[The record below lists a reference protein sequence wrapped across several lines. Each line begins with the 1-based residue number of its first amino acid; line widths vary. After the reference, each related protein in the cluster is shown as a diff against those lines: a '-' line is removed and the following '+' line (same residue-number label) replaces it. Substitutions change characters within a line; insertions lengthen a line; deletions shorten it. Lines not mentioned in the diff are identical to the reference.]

1 MVIGI
6 TGGIGSGKSTITDIL
21 RDKYGYRILLTDD
34 MAKELEE
41 PGQKVYQELVRAFGE
56 KILEPSAD
64 GIEKQAPKIDK
75 AAFASLIYQDAGAK
89 TKAEQ
94 IIHPATW
101 SWCEDIIREEQ
112 ERGEAKVVVESAL
125 PCERYRKMCDE
136 IWFVYTREEV
146 RIRRLMESRG
156 YSLEKCESIID
167 GQLSD
172 EAFIGFA
179 DYIIDNSGSFEET
192 SFRVSELME
201 GDDMLQEDRI

>member
-6 TGGIGSGKSTITDIL
+6 TGGVGSGKSTINDIL

-41 PGQKVYQELVRAFGE
+41 PGQKVYRELVKAFGD

-64 GIEKQAPKIDK
+64 GNEKAVRKIDK
-75 AAFASLIYQDAGAK
+75 SAFAYLIYNDPEVKKQ
-89 TKAEQ
+89 AEE

-112 ERGEAKVVVESAL
+112 EKGEAKVVVESAL

-136 IWFVYTREEV
+136 IWFIYTREEI

-156 YSLEKCESIID
+156 YSLEKCESIIA
-167 GQLSD
+167 GQLPD
-172 EAFIGFA
+172 EAFIGYA

-192 SFRVSELME
+192 SLRVTELME
-201 GDDMLQEDRI
+201 PEVMPQEDRV